1 MQKCKIVLQT
11 QYYYITELLKVKK
24 NRFITRCS
32 QEQKKLLTSKLDAA
46 FSILVSAGLIYFIDF
61 ILFFEIRC

>member
-32 QEQKKLLTSKLDAA
+32 QEQKKLLTSELDAA
-46 FSILVSAGLIYFIDF
+46 FSTLVSAGLIYFIDF